1 MHSPPK
7 ILLLFF
13 VSGSLAAGQT
23 GPQSLI
29 YAGDYQNGAF
39 NNLTFLNPVVG
50 WDLFFDNGFRGGSTV
65 IANVEAGL
73 VWTGHEAFVRA
84 PGAPAVFHS
93 YTNPAAGSLN
103 QLDYHAT
110 TVGHVLVG
118 SGYIEQAG
126 GGAYTYVGLGMAPE
140 AGLITAGVA
149 VEFSTS
155 DPGSFSTTG
164 ASVVT
169 AYKAM
174 FQGTGLG
181 AGVPRPD
188 VINSSW
194 GGGDPAATSAE
205 SLAIDG
211 LARQNPAVAFVVS
224 AGNGGGSTTV
234 SSPAAG
240 YNNISV
246 GSLGGSSFLTP
257 SIFSSGG
264 RADFYNPLDQGGTL
278 HTGVRAAVDI
288 AAPGERLFLAAY
300 LGDSGTIG
308 ASTDL
313 TGLIQTPSPTDQYF
327 INMDGTSYSAPLV
340 AGGIALLKDVAKTDP
355 FLNLNATPDAF
366 DTRVIKSVLMAGADK
381 TEGWNNGQNAFNV
394 TTQALDLASGA
405 GAMNL
410 ASAAAVYLFG
420 TRDLAGTNGGA
431 IDAVGWDSAT
441 IPLGS
446 TLEYVFA
453 APFTTEMTL
462 NVALN
467 WFSLRD
473 FTSAT
478 DTGAD
483 LAFSDLNLQVWQLDD
498 QGHFATKV
506 GESMSLYNN
515 TEFLRFGAIDAG
527 RYGFKVSFPGMIYD
541 TTGSV
546 DSEVFGLAWNAT
558 TIPEPGVM
566 ALSWGVLALCLRRRV
581 SRGKDEIGTSGAC
594 NRLA

>member
-1 MHSPPK
+1 MQLHQRTL
-7 ILLLFF
+7 ILFF
-13 VSGSLAAGQT
+13 ASGPLAAAQT

-29 YAGDYQNGAF
+29 YSGNYQNGAF
-39 NNLTFLNPVVG
+39 GSLTFLNEVVG
-50 WDLFFDNGFRGGSTV
+50 WDLFFNNRFRGGSTV
-65 IANVEAGL
+65 IANVEAGQ
-73 VWTGHEAFVRA
+73 VWTGHEVFVRA
-84 PGAPAVFHS
+84 PGAPTAFHT

-103 QLDYHAT
+103 ELDYHAT

-126 GGAYTYVGLGMAPE
+126 GGAYTFAGLGMAPA

-149 VEFSTS
+149 VEFSAS
-155 DPGSFSTTG
+155 NPGSFSTTE

-181 AGVPRPD
+181 VGVPRPD

-194 GGGDPAATSAE
+194 GGSDPSATSGE

-211 LARQNPAVAFVVS
+211 LARQNPTVAFVAS
-224 AGNGGGSTTV
+224 AGNGGSSTAV

-240 YNNISV
+240 YNNIAV

-257 SIFSSGG
+257 SGFSSGG
-264 RADFYNPLDQGGTL
+264 KTDFYNPMDQGGTL
-278 HTGVRAAVDI
+278 YTGVRAAVDI
-288 AAPGERLFLAAY
+288 AAPGERLLLAAY

-308 ASTDL
+308 ASTAL
-313 TGLIQTPSPTDQYF
+313 AGWVQTPSPTDRYF
-327 INMDGTSYSAPLV
+327 TNMDGTSYSAPLV

-355 FLNLNATPDAF
+355 FLNLNATPVAF

-394 TTQALDLASGA
+394 TTQALDLTTGA

-410 ASAAAVYLFG
+410 STAATVYLFG
-420 TRDLAGTNGGA
+420 TRDLAESVGGA

-453 APFTTEMTL
+453 SPFTTEMTL

-467 WFSLRD
+467 WFSVRD
-473 FTSAT
+473 FTSTT

-498 QGHFATKV
+498 QGQFATKI

-515 TEFLRFGAIDAG
+515 TEFLRFDAIDAG
-527 RYGFKVSFPGMIYD
+527 RYGLKVSFPSMIYD

-546 DSEVFGLAWNAT
+546 SSEAFGLAWNAIA
-558 TIPEPGVM
+558 IPEPGVM
-566 ALSWGVLALCLRRRV
+566 ALSWGALALCLRRRRV
-581 SRGKDEIGTSGAC
+581 
-594 NRLA
+594 L